1 MSSRVR
7 GAAECLI
14 LRTGANVF
22 GAIRR
27 TGRRQNSIAEQA
39 GVSPVTLSKI
49 LTGGHANPRFATVV
63 AITHAA
69 GENVGWLLGEQGFS
83 LSGDHRYKVRT
94 AAEVLMDLTG
104 GKRK

>member
-1 MSSRVR
+1 MPDLADWRER
-7 GAAECLI
+7 
-14 LRTGANVF
+14 LR

-27 TGRRQNSIAEQA
+27 TGRRQNAIAEQA
-39 GVSPVTLSKI
+39 GVSPETLSMI
-49 LTGGHANPRFATVV
+49 LTGRDANPRFSTVV
-63 AITHAA
+63 AIVHAA

-83 LSGDHRYKVRT
+83 LSGDQRYKVRT